1 MGLQEDRAGLHYVE
15 YVDEIDEGL
24 FVVGLHGYDLIK
36 VPMAHLQIPGTGRR
50 SDLRGVASN
59 VKEWKYNIV

>member
-1 MGLQEDRAGLHYVE
+1 MGLQEDRAGLHYME

-36 VPMAHLQIPGTGRR
+36 VPMAHLQIPRTRRR
-50 SDLRGVASN
+50 SDLRGVASDIYIDI
-59 VKEWKYNIV
+59 YNIV